1 MKLFEQY
8 SIIVLLVILSLVLT
22 VKSCNKSDK
31 INEITNVYN
40 SLQDTIQIYKNQ
52 DNLNVSKIAVLE
64 TSNRKLFTDIEN
76 LQGINKEL
84 QDLVKKTKAK
94 TAIVTKTEI
103 VYDTIEKT
111 TEVVTIDT
119 VNYIKLPY
127 NKRIINKWIGLSCN
141 INKDSTQFRLGIKDD
156 FNISIHNEKTKW
168 YKKPTLVAEVT
179 NLNPYSTTK
188 DLKVYN
194 LNNNLK
200 KHTFAISPGITYG
213 YDIKGNTYLIGGITI
228 TPERLKIR
236 F

>member
-1 MKLFEQY
+1 MIKKYLP
-8 SIIVLLVILSLVLT
+8 ILVLIFILLFT
-22 VKSCNKSDK
+22 IKTCVSVKNNLNQK
-31 INEITNVYN
+31 INTYEVLN
-40 SLQDTIQIYKNQ
+40 DTLSIYKNR
-52 DNLNVSKIAVLE
+52 DNLNVSKIEVLE
-64 TSNRKLFTDIEN
+64 TSNTKLFTDIKN

-84 QDLVKKTKAK
+84 QDLVKKTKSK
-94 TAIVTKTEI
+94 TAIITKTEI
-103 VYDTIEKT
+103 IYDTIEKT
-111 TEVVTIDT
+111 TSVITIDT
-119 VNYIKLPY
+119 INYIKLPY
-127 NKRIINKWIGLSCN
+127 SKQFNSKWINLYFD
-141 INKDSTQFRLGIKDD
+141 IYKDSTKVGIKIKDD
-156 FNISIHNEKTKW
+156 LNISIHDEKTKW

-188 DLKVYN
+188 NLKVYN